1 MSIKNSSVSADTVI
15 RIPPF
20 RAPPPPQ
27 GERAL
32 PSFFFYASIAC
43 STRTSQFW
51 FRITAA
57 KPSTFQPIVAI

>member
-20 RAPPPPQ
+20 RAPPHK
-27 GERAL
+27 ERARFPL
-32 PSFFFYASIAC
+32 FFFYASIAC